1 VPARR
6 GGFSFASAVI
16 AVAALGW
23 LQITHAEPLEM
34 RGELRSNVAPKA
46 SPPAFSYIGEAQETY
61 QIFVFGDSL
70 AAGLF
75 SGMSRMAEGDLRIAI
90 DGRFKDD
97 SGLARPEFYDW
108 AAALP
113 KIQERREMDIAVI
126 LIGSN
131 DGQDIRSISGH
142 IPFSTPEWASTYA
155 QRLDSIISL
164 LKSQGVAIYW
174 VELPPMGPAPL
185 EAEAQYVATIQ
196 RDRAMREKVRYI
208 ETRKIFSDVNGKY
221 TDQGTDPN
229 GTLMRLRARDGIHFL
244 KSGNNKLASLVL
256 QALRRDIEIADG
268 KVTTYKFV
276 SPHSDDPVRTVPE
289 KEIRPM
295 PIFGQASGSREEAS
309 VTLVTADPA
318 WGSAVLA
325 ISGGSRKSDALDTSQ
340 TLLTTLKARVEPQ
353 SSAGQL
359 LFEGRWPAA
368 KKGRYDDF
376 DWSKPE

>member
-1 VPARR
+1 MRR
-6 GGFSFASAVI
+6 GGFSFASAVMAI
-16 AVAALGW
+16 AALGW
-23 LQITHAEPLEM
+23 LQIAHADPVEM
-34 RGELRSNVAPKA
+34 REELKSNVAAKA

-131 DGQDIRSISGH
+131 DGQDIRSISGP
-142 IPFSTPEWASTYA
+142 IPFSMPEWASTYA
-155 QRLDSIISL
+155 QRVDSMISL

-185 EAEAQYVATIQ
+185 EAETQYVATIQ
-196 RDRAMREKVRYI
+196 RDRAMRGKVRYI
-208 ETRKIFSDVNGKY
+208 ETRKTFSDVNGKY
-221 TDQGTDPN
+221 TDQGADPN
-229 GTLMRLRARDGIHFL
+229 GTVMRLRARDGIHFL

-256 QALRRDIEIADG
+256 QALHRDIEIADG

-276 SPHSDDPVRTVPE
+276 SPHSDDPVRAAPE

-295 PIFGQASGSREEAS
+295 PIFGQAPGAREETS
-309 VTLVTADPA
+309 VTLFAADPT

-325 ISGGSRKSDALDTSQ
+325 ISGGSRKSDALNTSQ

-353 SSAGQL
+353 SNAGQL
-359 LFEGRWPAA
+359 LFEGRWPAP

-376 DWSKPE
+376 GWSKPE

>member
-1 VPARR
+1 MPARR
-6 GGFSFASAVI
+6 GGFSFASAVLAI
-16 AVAALGW
+16 AAVGW
-23 LQITHAEPLEM
+23 LQVVHAEPLEM
-34 RGELRSNVAPKA
+34 RGELKPNVAAKA

-108 AAALP
+108 TAALP
-113 KIQERREMDIAVI
+113 KIQERRKMDIAVI

-174 VELPPMGPAPL
+174 VELPPMGPGPL
-185 EAEAQYVATIQ
+185 EAEAQYIATIQ
-196 RDRAMREKVRYI
+196 RDRAMREKVRYV
-208 ETRKIFSDVNGKY
+208 ETRKTFSDENGKY
-221 TDQGTDPN
+221 TDQGTDTN
-229 GTLMRLRARDGIHFL
+229 GTAMRLRARDGIHFL

-276 SPHSDDPVRTVPE
+276 SPHSDDPVRAAPE

-295 PIFGQASGSREEAS
+295 PIFGQAPGSREEAS
-309 VTLVTADPA
+309 VTLITADPA

-325 ISGGSRKSDALDTSQ
+325 ISGGSRKSDALNTSQ

-376 DWSKPE
+376 GWPKTE

>member
-1 VPARR
+1 MRR
-6 GGFSFASAVI
+6 GGFLFGSAVAI
-16 AVAALGW
+16 AALGL
-23 LQITHAEPLEM
+23 LQIAHAEPLEM
-34 RGELRSNVAPKA
+34 RGELKSNVAAKA
-46 SPPAFSYIGEAQETY
+46 SPPAFSYIGEAQDTY

-75 SGMSRMAEGDLRIAI
+75 SGMNRVAEGDLRIAI

-113 KIQERREMDIAVI
+113 KIQDRRKMDIAVI

-131 DGQDIRSISGH
+131 DGQDIRSISGP

-155 QRLDSIISL
+155 QRVDSIINL

-196 RDRAMREKVRYI
+196 RDRAMRDKVRYI
-208 ETRKIFSDVNGKY
+208 ETRKTFSDMNGKY

-229 GTLMRLRARDGIHFL
+229 GTMMRLRTRDGIHFL

-268 KVTTYKFV
+268 KVARYKFV
-276 SPHSDDPVRTVPE
+276 SPHSDDPVRAAPE
-289 KEIRPM
+289 KEIRPL
-295 PIFGQASGSREEAS
+295 PIFGQAPGSREETS
-309 VTLVTADPA
+309 VTLITADPT

-325 ISGGSRKSDALDTSQ
+325 ISGGSRKSDALNTSQ
-340 TLLTTLKARVEPQ
+340 TLLSTLKARVEPQ

-359 LFEGRWPAA
+359 LFEGRWPAP

>member
-1 VPARR
+1 MAIAAC
-6 GGFSFASAVI
+6 GF
-16 AVAALGW
+16 
-23 LQITHAEPLEM
+23 LQIAHAEPVEM
-34 RGELRSNVAPKA
+34 RGVLKSNVAA
-46 SPPAFSYIGEAQETY
+46 SSAPAFSYIGEAQETY

-113 KIQERREMDIAVI
+113 KIHERREMDIAVI

-131 DGQDIRSISGH
+131 DGQDIRSISGP

-155 QRLDSIISL
+155 QRVDSIISL
-164 LKSQGVAIYW
+164 LKSRGVSIYW

-185 EAEAQYVATIQ
+185 EAETQYVATIQ

-208 ETRKIFSDVNGKY
+208 ETRKTFSDMNGKY
-221 TDQGTDPN
+221 TDQGADIN
-229 GTLMRLRARDGIHFL
+229 GTVMRLRARNGIHFL
-244 KSGNNKLASLVL
+244 KSGNNKLASLIL

-276 SPHSDDPVRTVPE
+276 SPHSDDPVRAAPE

-295 PIFGQASGSREEAS
+295 PIFGQAPGSREEVS
-309 VTLVTADPA
+309 LTLITADPQ

-325 ISGGSRKSDALDTSQ
+325 ISGGNRKSDALNTSQ
-340 TLLTTLKARVEPQ
+340 TVLTSLKARVEPQ

-359 LFEGRWPAA
+359 LFEGRWPAP

-376 DWSKPE
+376 GWSRPE

>member
-1 VPARR
+1 MTARR

-16 AVAALGW
+16 AIAALGW
-23 LQITHAEPLEM
+23 LQIAHAEPLEM

-208 ETRKIFSDVNGKY
+208 ETRKTFSDVNGKY

-229 GTLMRLRARDGIHFL
+229 GTVMRLRARDGIHFL

-276 SPHSDDPVRTVPE
+276 SPHSDDPVRAAPE

-376 DWSKPE
+376 GWSKPE

>member
-1 VPARR
+1 M
-6 GGFSFASAVI
+6 GLAV
-16 AVAALGW
+16 LGW
-23 LQITHAEPLEM
+23 LQIAHAEPLEM
-34 RGELRSNVAPKA
+34 RGELKSDMAAKA

-113 KIQERREMDIAVI
+113 KIQERRDMDIAVI

-208 ETRKIFSDVNGKY
+208 ETRKTFSDVNGKY

-229 GTLMRLRARDGIHFL
+229 GTMMRLRARDGIHFL

-268 KVTTYKFV
+268 KVTTYKFI
-276 SPHSDDPVRTVPE
+276 SPHSDDPVRAAPE
-289 KEIRPM
+289 KEVRPM
-295 PIFGQASGSREEAS
+295 PIFGQASGSREETS
-309 VTLVTADPA
+309 VTLITADPA

-359 LFEGRWPAA
+359 LFEGRWPAP

-376 DWSKPE
+376 GWSKPE

>member
-1 VPARR
+1 MA
-6 GGFSFASAVI
+6 I
-16 AVAALGW
+16 AAFGW
-23 LQITHAEPLEM
+23 LQIAHAEPVEM
-34 RGELRSNVAPKA
+34 RDELKSNVAAKRG
-46 SPPAFSYIGEAQETY
+46 PPAFSYIGEAQETY

-113 KIQERREMDIAVI
+113 KIHERREMDIAVI

-131 DGQDIRSISGH
+131 DGQDIRSISGP

-155 QRLDSIISL
+155 QRVDSIISL
-164 LKSQGVAIYW
+164 LKSRGVSIYW

-185 EAEAQYVATIQ
+185 EAEAAFVATIQ
-196 RDRAMREKVRYI
+196 HDRAMREKIRYI
-208 ETRKIFSDVNGKY
+208 ETRRTFSDVNGKY
-221 TDQGTDPN
+221 TDQGADPS
-229 GTLMRLRARDGIHFL
+229 GTVMRLRARDGIHFL
-244 KSGNNKLASLVL
+244 KSGNNKLATLVL
-256 QALRRDIEIADG
+256 QALRRDIETADG
-268 KVTTYKFV
+268 KVTAYKFV
-276 SPHSDDPVRTVPE
+276 SPHSDDPVRAAPE
-289 KEIRPM
+289 KEFRPM
-295 PIFGQASGSREEAS
+295 PVFGQAPGSREEAS
-309 VTLVTADPA
+309 LTLITADPQ

-325 ISGGSRKSDALDTSQ
+325 ISGGSRKSDPLNTSQ
-340 TLLTTLKARVEPQ
+340 MMLTTLKARVEPK

-359 LFEGRWPAA
+359 LFEGRWPPP

-376 DWSKPE
+376 GWSKPK

>member
-1 VPARR
+1 MPTRR
-6 GGFSFASAVI
+6 GGFSFASAVLAI
-16 AVAALGW
+16 AAMGW
-23 LQITHAEPLEM
+23 LQVVHAEPLEM
-34 RGELRSNVAPKA
+34 RGELKPNVAAKA

-155 QRLDSIISL
+155 QRLDSIISF

-196 RDRAMREKVRYI
+196 RDRATREKVRYI
-208 ETRKIFSDVNGKY
+208 ETRKTFSDVNGKY

-229 GTLMRLRARDGIHFL
+229 GTVMRLRARDGIHFL

-276 SPHSDDPVRTVPE
+276 SPHSDDPVRAAPE

-309 VTLVTADPA
+309 VTLITADPA

-325 ISGGSRKSDALDTSQ
+325 ISGGSRKSDALNTSQ

-376 DWSKPE
+376 GWPKTE